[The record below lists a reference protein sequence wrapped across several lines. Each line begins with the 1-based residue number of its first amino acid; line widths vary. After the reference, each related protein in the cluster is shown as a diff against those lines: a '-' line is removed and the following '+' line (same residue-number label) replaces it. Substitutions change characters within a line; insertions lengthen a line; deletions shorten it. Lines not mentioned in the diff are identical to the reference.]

1 MGSPYMEFAKLRSP
15 AKYNLAT
22 SGIANYPLAELPVR
36 VEDLEI
42 SGPDVYGNRPLQQR
56 LSEYTKSPVECIV
69 LAAGTSFANHLA
81 MAATF
86 DPGDEVLIEYPT
98 YELLVSTAKFLGAE
112 LRFFHRRMEDGFR
125 VDPTEVERQITP
137 RTRLIV
143 LTNMHNPTG
152 ALIEQ
157 DTLRQVGE
165 IAKAHGAR
173 VLVDEVYL
181 ETIYGERPPTAFSLG
196 DHFLVTSSL
205 TKAFGLSG
213 LRCGW
218 VLASADLAHRMWR
231 IDDLYAASPVY
242 VAQQLSVTAFDN
254 LDRIAARAKHLLET
268 NRAAFQGLVASSDA
282 IEYIWPE
289 HGTVVFPKL
298 RRGNARELDQMLR
311 EKYETGVVPGEFF
324 YMPEHFRVGL
334 GGSSEMT
341 REGLLR
347 LRKALNDL
355 T

>member
-1 MGSPYMEFAKLRSP
+1 MQFAKLRSR
-15 AKYNLAT
+15 AEYNLAT
-22 SGIANYPLAELPVR
+22 SGIANYPLAGLPVR
-36 VEDLEI
+36 LEDLEVT
-42 SGPDVYGNRPLQQR
+42 SPDVYGNPVLQER
-56 LSEYTKSPVECIV
+56 LSRYMQAPAECIV

-81 MAATF
+81 MAATV

-98 YELLVSTAKFLGAE
+98 YELLVSTARYLGAE
-112 LRFFHRRMEDGFR
+112 VRYFNRRMEDGFR
-125 VDPTEVERQITP
+125 VDPAEIEQQITS

-143 LTNMHNPTG
+143 LTNLHNPTG
-152 ALIEQ
+152 AYIEQ
-157 DTLRQVGE
+157 DTIRQVGE

-181 ETIYGERPPTAFSLG
+181 ESFYGERPPTAFSLG

-218 VLASADLAHRMWR
+218 VLASPELAHRMWR

-242 VAQQLSVTAFDN
+242 VAQQLSVIAFDN
-254 LDRIAARAKHLLET
+254 LERIAVRANKMLSA
-268 NRAAFQGLVASSDA
+268 NRAAFQQTMQSCTA
-282 IEYIWPE
+282 IEYVWPD

-298 RRGNARELDQMLR
+298 RSGRNDELYRVLR
-311 EKYETGVVPGEFF
+311 ERYNTSVVPGEFF

-334 GGSSEMT
+334 GGETEMT
-341 REGLLR
+341 REGLVR
-347 LRKALNDL
+347 LRAALDDVE
-355 T
+355 